1 MHYELRLL
9 YCMNFLTSKTVKND
23 LNIFI
28 RAPEDVIVCLIWT
41 SKQGKVSS
49 LHIKEYGSS
58 KYLVF
63 LVEKDW
69 FLIIFMVSNSH
80 SMLLGFFLHSV
91 MTSFYSSFHCF
102 IATTRSRDSQGMMQR
117 VIQPYCLQFHLI
129 DYWSQSHSCISWIQS
144 LLMVTEHVLL
154 LIHQNSKW

>member
-9 YCMNFLTSKTVKND
+9 YCMIFSTSKTVKND
-23 LNIFI
+23 LNIFF

-80 SMLLGFFLHSV
+80 SMFFGFFYILLWPHSTV
-91 MTSFYSSFHCF
+91 VLLFHCHHTVEGF
-102 IATTRSRDSQGMMQR
+102 TGNDAACN
-117 VIQPYCLQFHLI
+117 PALLFA
-129 DYWSQSHSCISWIQS
+129 ISS
-144 LLMVTEHVLL
+144 DRL
-154 LIHQNSKW
+154 LIAVTQLYQLNTVAADGNWTCPTPHSSKQ

>member
-63 LVEKDW
+63 LVEKDFW
-69 FLIIFMVSNSH
+69 LYLWSATVIQCCWVFFYILLWPH
-80 SMLLGFFLHSV
+80 STVVLL
-91 MTSFYSSFHCF
+91 FHCHHTVEGF
-102 IATTRSRDSQGMMQR
+102 TGNDAACN
-117 VIQPYCLQFHLI
+117 PALLFA
-129 DYWSQSHSCISWIQS
+129 ISS
-144 LLMVTEHVLL
+144 DRL
-154 LIHQNSKW
+154 LIAVTQLYQLNTVAADGNWTCPTPHSSKQ